1 MANLDCPFN
10 TECPS
15 FSKARDELKEDLK
28 AEMSKVKKELEKKL
42 DAEKARHRSVILEME
57 SVIVDLMVEN
67 YRYESRVKA
76 LERLLGDYEKNHPI
90 TDTREEESVALECL
104 MSKRGR

>member
-1 MANLDCPFN
+1 MANLDCPFH

-15 FSKARDELKEDLK
+15 FSKAIDELKKDLK
-28 AEMSKVKKELEKKL
+28 EELAKSKHEFDKKL
-42 DAEKARHRSVILEME
+42 VEERARHRSVICEME
-57 SVIVDLMVEN
+57 KEIVDLMVEN

-104 MSKRGR
+104 MSKRGL